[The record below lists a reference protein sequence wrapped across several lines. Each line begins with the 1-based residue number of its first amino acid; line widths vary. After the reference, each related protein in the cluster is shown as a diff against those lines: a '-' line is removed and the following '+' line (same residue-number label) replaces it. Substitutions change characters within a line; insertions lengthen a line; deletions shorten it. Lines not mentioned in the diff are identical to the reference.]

1 MNAKRLYDYN
11 FYWFDINAVIMVKLR
26 ISLKFTWLQCCRP
39 HIPVAME
46 KYTEYNGLG
55 IKILFTFGADFW
67 NFDFVCFNF
76 GLF

>member
-1 MNAKRLYDYN
+1 
-11 FYWFDINAVIMVKLR
+11 MVKLR
-26 ISLKFTWLQCCRP
+26 ISLKFTWLQYCST

-46 KYTEYNGLG
+46 KYTEYNDLG
-55 IKILFTFGADFW
+55 IKILFTFGSDFL